1 MSYHDIRILFLCLV
15 IQKVLNILFCSD
27 LLQSVCKHL
36 HEHFIVHLLKQGL
49 FCIFVK
55 NLFIHCFQGRW
66 VPRNPVALD
75 QCVACTVYNMVFWFT
90 ADLKVVLGTRNE
102 CVFHAVFQGDAW
114 HLWNKCVWLMRC
126 MYMGTI
132 SILPQN
138 SSGLERVKVVSD
150 RSALEWIKKKH
161 LSYRIEWDS
170 LHRAKIAEF
179 F

>member
-102 CVFHAVFQGDAW
+102 CVFHAVFREMHGISEISVSGWWDACTW
-114 HLWNKCVWLMRC
+114 ELFQFCPRIAVVWRESE
-126 MYMGTI
+126 GSKWQI
-132 SILPQN
+132 SSWMNQKEASEL
-138 SSGLERVKVVSD
+138 
-150 RSALEWIKKKH
+150 
-161 LSYRIEWDS
+161 
-170 LHRAKIAEF
+170 
-179 F
+179 